1 MVIIQYINFYVNQIK
16 LYNLLLLLYLPY
28 IILLKEGAI
37 MYIDYEEQF
46 IKRLIML
53 REQKGISAR
62 NMSLS
67 IGQNANYINQIESKK
82 TFPSMQ
88 NFFYIC
94 DYLDVTPEEFF
105 AIENKKPELFRQ
117 ITDNIKL
124 LDDDELYHLHGLV
137 NALAKKHKDNR

>member
-1 MVIIQYINFYVNQIK
+1 
-16 LYNLLLLLYLPY
+16 
-28 IILLKEGAI
+28 
-37 MYIDYEEQF
+37 MYIDYEELF

-88 NFFYIC
+88 SFFYIC
-94 DYLDVTPEEFF
+94 DYLDVTAEEFF
-105 AIENKKPELFRQ
+105 AVENKKPELLREV
-117 ITDNIKL
+117 TDNIKL
-124 LDDDELYHLHGLV
+124 LDENELYHLHGLV
-137 NALAKKHKDNR
+137 NALIKKYKETKQI